1 MDSEKI
7 FNALNQIKSSIDQH
21 KDEIE
26 KLDQE
31 IGDGDHIFNI
41 QRGIKE
47 SLGLK
52 NELSKQAPNEVLK
65 KIGIKIM
72 TTVGGSSGALFA
84 TLLMGMSKKYNDE
97 LSDQKNIAAMFTE
110 GVEAMKKRGKS
121 DLGEKTMLDVLIP
134 VSNQL
139 QKLSDQED
147 VKRIAKKIKEVAEKG
162 MLSTKNLIAT
172 KGRASFLGERA
183 KGHIDPGAR
192 SSQLAIDAIC
202 NTIINT

>member
-7 FNALNQIKSSIDQH
+7 FNALNQIKISIDQH

-52 NELSKQAPNEVLK
+52 NELGKQAPNEVLK

-97 LSDQKNIAAMFTE
+97 LSDQKNIAAMFVE
-110 GVEAMKKRGKS
+110 GVEAMKKRGKA

-134 VSNQL
+134 VCNEL

-147 VKRIAKKIKEVAEKG
+147 VKCIAKKIKEVAEKG

-192 SSQLAIDAIC
+192 SSQLAIEAIC